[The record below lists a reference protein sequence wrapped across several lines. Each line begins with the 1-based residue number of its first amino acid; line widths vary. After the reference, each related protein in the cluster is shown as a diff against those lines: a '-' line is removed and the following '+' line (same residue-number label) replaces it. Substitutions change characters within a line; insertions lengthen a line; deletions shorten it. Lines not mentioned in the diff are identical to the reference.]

1 PAICTGG
8 AAPQGGSPHCAAL
21 TRGRR
26 APDLPPAGVLLP
38 RCRGTQVLRNP
49 TDGKVKLMKLKLTA
63 AASAALLSLA
73 LMAGT
78 PAVAQGT
85 LDDAV
90 TAQLIS
96 LGFTPDDW
104 VMTEEQV
111 LELQNV
117 LSSTDSDDEKSA
129 RVRNIMELED

>member
-1 PAICTGG
+1 MKI
-8 AAPQGGSPHCAAL
+8 
-21 TRGRR
+21 
-26 APDLPPAGVLLP
+26 
-38 RCRGTQVLRNP
+38 
-49 TDGKVKLMKLKLTA
+49 KLMA
-63 AASAALLSLA
+63 AASAALLSLSM
-73 LMAGT
+73 MAGT

-104 VMTEEQV
+104 VITEEQT

-117 LSSTDSDDEKSA
+117 LSSADSDDEKEA
-129 RVRNIMELED
+129 RVRSIMELEEE